1 MCLACLGYL
10 FQEVGVASAST
21 GDRVGEEF
29 GGGMEDQVT
38 WGLIGHHEDL
48 GFSSE
53 QNGELVQ
60 GNDAIRLTQ

>member
-1 MCLACLGYL
+1 M
-10 FQEVGVASAST
+10 ASAST